1 MSESSSRVRACAH
14 ALHSSAATLVGK
26 LERLWMISK
35 LARPVPWLL
44 LATALA
50 LPNPAEAQ
58 PVEIVALGDSN
69 TAGFLVGRRK
79 AFPALMQTELREA
92 GYDVRITNRGI
103 SGDTTGGMLSRL
115 DSAVPRGTEIAIVQ
129 GGYNDRRR
137 GVSAEDR
144 DANIN
149 TILARLRQRGT
160 KVVLCGYSGA
170 RWAGIARRNG
180 AVLVPSSTCYDA
192 ENRSFDRLHM
202 NRGGHRV
209 VASRLAPVI
218 ARLLRTR

>member
-1 MSESSSRVRACAH
+1 
-14 ALHSSAATLVGK
+14 
-26 LERLWMISK
+26 MISK
-35 LARPVPWLL
+35 LTAPVRWLL

-50 LPNPAEAQ
+50 LPNAAEARTLE
-58 PVEIVALGDSN
+58 VVALGDSN
-69 TAGFLVGRRK
+69 TAGFLVGRRN
-79 AFPALMQTELREA
+79 AFPALMQTELRAA

-115 DSAVPRGTEIAIVQ
+115 ERAVPGETEIAIVQ

-137 GVSAEDR
+137 GVSAQER

-149 TILARLRQRGT
+149 TILARLRERGT
-160 KVVLCGYSGA
+160 RVVLCGYSGA
-170 RWAGIARRNG
+170 RWAGIAQRNG

-192 ENRSFDRLHM
+192 SNRGFDRLHM
-202 NRGGHRV
+202 SRAGHRV

-218 ARLLRTR
+218 ARLLGRP